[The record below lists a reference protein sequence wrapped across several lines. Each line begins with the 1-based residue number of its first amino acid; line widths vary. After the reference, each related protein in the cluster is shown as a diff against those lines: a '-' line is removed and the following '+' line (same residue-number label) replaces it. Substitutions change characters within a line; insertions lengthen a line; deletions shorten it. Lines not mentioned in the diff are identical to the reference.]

1 MKSKCPYCL
10 KELDF
15 HELNFEEDL
24 RAALNI
30 MPAFE
35 RHAHLV
41 MGYCYLFG
49 VTPFRVKAKK
59 LRLILEE
66 MKKLFD
72 AEAFA
77 YQKKTYVISRAG
89 IAEALDVVIK
99 KHFATPLESHN
110 YLKKIMIAIAERE
123 AGARSRAQ
131 EDVLR
136 EKEEKMRLE
145 QRPSPEEAV
154 ENLKRLN
161 VIIERI
167 GGQKK

>member
-1 MKSKCPYCL
+1 
-10 KELDF
+10 
-15 HELNFEEDL
+15 
-24 RAALNI
+24 
-30 MPAFE
+30 
-35 RHAHLV
+35 
-41 MGYCYLFG
+41 
-49 VTPFRVKAKK
+49 
-59 LRLILEE
+59 
-66 MKKLFD
+66 
-72 AEAFA
+72 
-77 YQKKTYVISRAG
+77 
-89 IAEALDVVIK
+89 
-99 KHFATPLESHN
+99 
-110 YLKKIMIAIAERE
+110 MIAIAERE